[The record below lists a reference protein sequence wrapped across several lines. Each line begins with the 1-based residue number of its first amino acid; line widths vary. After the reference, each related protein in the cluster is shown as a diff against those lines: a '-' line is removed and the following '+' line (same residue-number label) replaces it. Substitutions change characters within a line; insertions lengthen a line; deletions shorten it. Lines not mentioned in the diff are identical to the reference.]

1 MPTPCP
7 DEVGPPFTAP
17 CDDIP
22 VEWVEVTSIH
32 DDLVPT
38 GSPELQ
44 FRLFAN
50 RFKSSSPDCEY
61 FLHDPLRHM
70 LLKPGALKG
79 LDWWPDE
86 SSIVDPD
93 DRDEAIRVL
102 LNDDDPTG
110 RGLRDEPMFHITTFV
125 SNHHRKLTRV
135 HLAVMAI
142 AAKDGIHLITYK
154 DTNQD

>member
-70 LLKPGALKG
+70 LLKPGALKSV
-79 LDWWPDE
+79 DWWPDE
-86 SSIVDPD
+86 SRINNEPIGSRPS
-93 DRDEAIRVL
+93 AFCSMTQTPPCGL
-102 LNDDDPTG
+102 CATT
-110 RGLRDEPMFHITTFV
+110 RGSTSPRSSATT
-125 SNHHRKLTRV
+125 
-135 HLAVMAI
+135 I
-142 AAKDGIHLITYK
+142 AS
-154 DTNQD
+154 